1 MDQSVAAP
9 VKESRGY
16 ANGVLVILFLVYVLN
31 FLDRQILA
39 ILAED
44 IKADLQISDADLGF
58 LYGTAFAVFYA
69 TFGIPLGRLAD
80 AWNRTHLISLGLGF
94 WSLMTALSGTAKG
107 FASLATYRFGV
118 GIGESS
124 ASPAAL
130 SLLYDYYPPHLRT
143 TVVALYAGGVYI
155 GLGCGLFLGG
165 SILDAWAATY
175 PDTSL
180 APFGLSLNEVVTM
193 AAPSLLPARL

>member
-1 MDQSVAAP
+1 LLGLKSISIQPLWLHYASIIVDQSVAAP

-69 TFGIPLGRLAD
+69 TFGIPLGRLAEP
-80 AWNRTHLISLGLGF
+80 AEI
-94 WSLMTALSGTAKG
+94 A
-107 FASLATYRFGV
+107 
-118 GIGESS
+118 E
-124 ASPAAL
+124 AAL
-130 SLLYDYYPPHLRT
+130 WLQSDASSLVTGTEQTVDGET
-143 TVVALYAGGVYI
+143 T
-155 GLGCGLFLGG
+155 
-165 SILDAWAATY
+165 
-175 PDTSL
+175 
-180 APFGLSLNEVVTM
+180 
-193 AAPSLLPARL
+193 AR